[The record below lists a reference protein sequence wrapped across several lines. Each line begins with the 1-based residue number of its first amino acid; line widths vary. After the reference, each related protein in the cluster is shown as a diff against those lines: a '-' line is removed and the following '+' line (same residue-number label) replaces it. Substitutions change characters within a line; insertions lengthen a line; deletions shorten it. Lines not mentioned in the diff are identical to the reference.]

1 MNLSGVKVRPERS
14 HQKLAL
20 WFTNK
25 KNLKE
30 RITHPEHRLWRNK
43 SKVPQLLLSV
53 PREHKRVLTQKQ
65 YLLVFTRGI
74 WSQHCAIVI
83 LKEVVCY
90 ES

>member
-1 MNLSGVKVRPERS
+1 MFLSEVRFRPERS
-14 HQKLAL
+14 RQKLAL

-25 KNLKE
+25 RNLKE
-30 RITHPEHRLWRNK
+30 RITHPEYGLWRNK
-43 SKVPQLLLSV
+43 VPQLPLSV

-65 YLLVFTRGI
+65 YLLVFTKGI
-74 WSQHCAIVI
+74 WCKHCAVVI